1 MSEVRANNLT
11 NANQT
16 GGPTLSGI
24 TTFSSTHFLVPPSG
38 DTASRP
44 SGSPVGALRF
54 NTDTYHLEYYRGD
67 TIGWTE
73 IEASHVEIG
82 GAATSGSTDG
92 KGTRGLIAG
101 GIVPG
106 SPASLAINNV
116 DAITLD
122 TLGNSIDF
130 GNLSTTRTNTSQI
143 GSATRSLV
151 AGGVGPTN
159 SQYDTVVNTI
169 EFCNFATQSDYVDFG
184 DLTRSG
190 YAGSAFGNKVRA
202 CFAGKTVADDNVIS
216 YVTMSSTGD
225 AKDFGDMT
233 QTKGYHASF
242 SSSTRG
248 FMLGGLDVPTAYN
261 TIEFV
266 TTATTGNGVDFGD
279 IMFPNYEMAAASNS
293 VRGLRAGGY
302 GPNYTSR
309 IEFINMAT
317 QGDTMRFGD
326 LSNNFAGTGKSAVS
340 SPTRCVIAGGWVNPN
355 SPFHN
360 VIQYVNIATT
370 GNALDFGD
378 LQGFGRNVGTDGSSN
393 GHGGL
398 AG

>member
-1 MSEVRANNLT
+1 MSEVRVNNLT

-24 TTFSSTHFLVPPSG
+24 TTFSSSHFFVPPQG
-38 DTASRP
+38 TTAERP

-82 GAATSGSTDG
+82 SDSSG

-122 TLGNSIDF
+122 TFGNSIDF

-159 SQYDTVVNTI
+159 SQYATIVNTI

-190 YAGSAFGNKVRA
+190 YSGSAFGNKVRA

-233 QTKGYHASF
+233 QTKGYLASF

-248 FMLGGLDVPTAYN
+248 FMLGGLDVPTSYN

-279 IMFPNYEMAAASNS
+279 IMFANYEMAAASNS

-355 SPFHN
+355 SPFQN
-360 VIQYVNIATT
+360 VIQYVNFSTT
-370 GNALDFGD
+370 GNGLDFGD
-378 LQGFGRNVGTDGSSN
+378 LQGFGRNSQNGSSN

>member
-24 TTFSSTHFLVPPSG
+24 TTFSSSHFFVPPQG
-38 DTASRP
+38 TTAERP

-82 GAATSGSTDG
+82 SDSSG

-122 TLGNSIDF
+122 TFGNSIDF

-159 SQYDTVVNTI
+159 SQYATIVNTI

-190 YAGSAFGNKVRA
+190 YSGSAFGNKVRA

-233 QTKGYHASF
+233 QTKGYLASF

-248 FMLGGLDVPTAYN
+248 FMLGGLDVPTSYN

-279 IMFPNYEMAAASNS
+279 IMFANYEMAAASNS

-355 SPFHN
+355 SPFQN
-360 VIQYVNIATT
+360 VIQYVNFSTT
-370 GNALDFGD
+370 GNGLDFGD
-378 LQGFGRNVGTDGSSN
+378 LQGFGRNSQNGSSN